1 MVPSARVIVCPL
13 KLMVPL
19 FVRLVIV
26 QSPVSVQV
34 LPFSIVT
41 TALAE
46 TASPPS
52 SFSSMLIVHVNV
64 LFPLRVM
71 LRVEILSTLIS
82 PSNV

>member
-1 MVPSARVIVCPL
+1 MPSARVIVYPL

-34 LPFSIVT
+34 LPSSIVT
-41 TALAE
+41 TALSE

-52 SFSSMLIVHVNV
+52 SFSSMLIVPVNV